1 MNDFRVGDH
10 VIISKTVSNLINVR
24 AQIIMLDD
32 YYNCIVIKY
41 KDSEPDHFYGFSAY
55 KTGNIFLDS
64 SDEKIDIDKEYY
76 RELKLKELGI

>member
-10 VIISKTVSNLINVR
+10 VIITKPSINIFNVK

-32 YYNCIVIKY
+32 YYNCIIIKY
-41 KDSEPDHFYGFSAY
+41 KDSDHFYGFSAY
-55 KTGNIFLDS
+55 KTGNIFLGS